1 MRMKRAMAETQTVPV
16 SSTPPPRYLPL
27 SQFLRQRFGTRVQ
40 RVTVDGGFTCPNV
53 DGTVTTG
60 GCVYCDNRSF
70 SPGRRQG
77 RATITRQIDRG
88 ALFLSRRYRADRF
101 LAYFQAATN
110 THAPVERLR
119 KLYDEAMAHPK
130 IVGLIVG

>member
-60 GCVYCDNRSF
+60 GCVFCDNRSF
-70 SPGRRQG
+70 SPNRRLP
-77 RATITRQIDRG
+77 RATVRAQVERG
-88 ALFLSRRYRADRF
+88 IAILSRRYGAEKF
-101 LAYFQAATN
+101 
-110 THAPVERLR
+110 
-119 KLYDEAMAHPK
+119 
-130 IVGLIVG
+130 I